1 MRINFR
7 QGLISFQKDN
17 GIPAFL
23 NQSATPDFVSHIVSP
38 TPTVVAFAHGDT
50 DYLVH
55 FDKTVDDA
63 WGPMVPSE
71 SNYLFWDIDVL
82 TANVTRGITT
92 LAPIHSLDAPTALEG
107 QHWFDLSTNTMKVWS
122 TSRNK
127 WVPKIRVFAG
137 VVSNGNAN
145 TITHFNAGTQVG
157 LNVAGN
163 PGFIMRDTMLQPLR
177 KSSGEF
183 LTDDSS
189 VHVLTTAGTSGVLV
203 QPVNRIVPVRAGETI
218 PAMSLVYFSADDT
231 VRLASSNPALMP
243 SRVPVGIVLESITA
257 GEVGH
262 LSPFGE
268 ITYDQWDWAG
278 HAGEPLYV
286 DFNGALTLT
295 RPAGLLAYRVG
306 FIKNKNTVLLGVDA
320 ETFPQVYQAD
330 INSLQIT
337 GAPPVLVTDH
347 VNGLGERVVNISVP
361 DAGVTSGLMT
371 PAHIAQLSS
380 VDTRIGAVES
390 SVNSLQSSKADINH
404 VHLIADVTGLQS
416 SLDVK
421 ADVGHSHI
429 EYASVNHVHADYA
442 AASHAHTIPDVD
454 GLQDN
459 LNMKANR
466 IHLNSFDEVYTSV
479 NHSGAN
485 DIGSGNT
492 LTQALLAKSDV
503 GHNHPVSDVSG
514 LQIVLDSKSNNGHS
528 HVITDVEGLENELA
542 NRAYVSHNHT
552 TSNITGLDAALS
564 SKASI
569 THNHSIADVIN
580 LEGELATL
588 SSDIAGKAPILHL
601 HAISDVV
608 DLTEQL
614 ATKASASH
622 THEVGDVNGLFGQL
636 ESLSSSISSMA
647 ESKADAIHTHQIA
660 DVDGLQ
666 IDLDNI
672 NSSLSTVQNDILSI
686 TSTLGGKADAIHTH
700 VITEVEFLQDSLDAK
715 ADAIHTHVIADI
727 TDLQT
732 TLDDLQVQISDTAGA
747 VPTIA
752 GAGNGEV
759 QFNLDGSLDFA
770 STFVFDKI
778 TGTLSSP
785 KFAGDGSELTGL
797 SPANKLNIV
806 NVEATSYTIS
816 ASDMASPTLLRFTT
830 ASASVL
836 TIPDDTTLIP
846 VGHSIVISQSGDG
859 MVTIDAPLGVVI
871 NSIGTVISTKHGKA
885 TAVKVGSNEWDV
897 YGDLMVQP

>member
-1 MRINFR
+1 MRIDFR

-23 NQSATPDFVSHIVSP
+23 NQSTTPDFVSHIVSP
-38 TPTVVAFAHGDT
+38 TPTVVSFAHGST
-50 DYLVH
+50 DYLMH

-63 WGPMVPSE
+63 WGPMVPGE

-92 LAPIHSLDAPTALEG
+92 LAPIHGLDAPTALEG
-107 QHWFDLSTNTMKVWS
+107 QHWFDLSSNTMKVWS
-122 TSRNK
+122 ASRNK

-137 VVSNGNAN
+137 VVQNGNAS
-145 TITHFNAGTQVG
+145 TITHFNVGTQVG

-177 KSSGEF
+177 KSNGEF
-183 LTDDSS
+183 LTDDSA

-243 SRVPVGIVLESITA
+243 ARVPVGIVLESITA

-268 ITYDQWDWAG
+268 ITYDQWDWSG

-286 DFNGALTLT
+286 DFNGALTLA
-295 RPAGLLAYRVG
+295 RPSGLLAYRVG
-306 FIKNKNTVLLGVDA
+306 FIKNRNTVLLGVDA

-337 GAPPVLVTDH
+337 GAPPVSISDH
-347 VNGLGERVVNISVP
+347 VNGLGERIVNVSVP
-361 DAGVTSGLMT
+361 DAGATSGLMT
-371 PAHIAQLSS
+371 PSHIAQLSS
-380 VDTRIGAVES
+380 VDTRIGVVES
-390 SVNSLQSSKADINH
+390 SVNSLQSSKAAVNH
-404 VHLIADVTGLQS
+404 THLIEDVVGLQA
-416 SLDVK
+416 SLDTK
-421 ADVGHSHI
+421 ADVDHIHI
-429 EYASVNHVHADYA
+429 EYANINHTHTEYASVSHV
-442 AASHAHTIPDVD
+442 HTIPDVD

-466 IHLNSFDEVYTSV
+466 IHLNSFDEVYVSV
-479 NHSGAN
+479 NHTGAN

-492 LTQALLAKSDV
+492 LTQALLTKSDV
-503 GHNHPVSDVSG
+503 GHNHPLSEVSG
-514 LQIVLDSKSNNGHS
+514 LQIALDSKANTGHG
-528 HVITDVEGLENELA
+528 HIITDVEDLENELA

-552 TSNITGLDAALS
+552 TSNITGLDAALN

-569 THNHSIADVIN
+569 THNHAIADVIN
-580 LEGELATL
+580 LESELAAL
-588 SSDIAGKAPILHL
+588 NSDIAGKSPILHL

-608 DLTEQL
+608 DLTGEL
-614 ATKASASH
+614 A
-622 THEVGDVNGLFGQL
+622 
-636 ESLSSSISSMA
+636 
-647 ESKADAIHTHQIA
+647 SKANISHTHQID

-672 NSSLSTVQNDILSI
+672 NGSLTTIQNDILSI
-686 TSTLGGKADAIHTH
+686 TSTLGGKADAIHLH
-700 VITEVEFLQDSLDAK
+700 AISEVEFLQDSLDAK
-715 ADAIHTHVIADI
+715 ADAIHTHVIADV
-727 TDLQT
+727 TDLQM
-732 TLDDLQVQISDTAGA
+732 TLDDLQVQISDAASA
-747 VPTIA
+747 VPVIA

-770 STFVFDKI
+770 STFTFDKI

-785 KFAGDGSELTGL
+785 KFAGDGSELTGIP
-797 SPANKLNIV
+797 PANKLNIV

-816 ASDMASPTLLRFTT
+816 AFDMATPTMLRVTS
-830 ASASVL
+830 ASASVV

-846 VGHSIVISQSGDG
+846 VGHSIIISQSGDG
-859 MVTIDAPLGVVI
+859 AVTIDAAPGVVI
-871 NSIGTVISTKHGKA
+871 NAIGTMISAKHGKA
-885 TAVKVGSNEWDV
+885 TAVKVGANKWDI
-897 YGDLMVQP
+897 YGDLVTLP

>member
-50 DYLVH
+50 DYLMH

-63 WGPMVPSE
+63 WGPMVPGE

-92 LAPIHSLDAPTALEG
+92 LAPIHALDAPTALEG

-122 TSRNK
+122 TARNK
-127 WVPKIRVFAG
+127 WVAKIRVFAG
-137 VVSNGNAN
+137 VVPNGNAS

-177 KSSGEF
+177 KSNGEF
-183 LTDDSS
+183 LTDDSP

-243 SRVPVGIVLESITA
+243 ARVPVGIVLESITA

-268 ITYDQWDWAG
+268 ITYDQWDWGG

-320 ETFPQVYQAD
+320 ETFPQVYQSD
-330 INSLQIT
+330 VNTLQIT
-337 GAPPVLVTDH
+337 GAPPVSISDH
-347 VNGLGERVVNISVP
+347 VNGLGERIVNISVP
-361 DAGVTSGLMT
+361 DAGSTSGLMT
-371 PAHIAQLSS
+371 PAHVAQLGS
-380 VDTRIGAVES
+380 VDTRIGVAES
-390 SVNSLQSSKADINH
+390 SIISMQASKADVNH
-404 VHLIADVTGLQS
+404 QHLIVDVTGLQAA
-416 SLDVK
+416 LDGK
-421 ADVGHSHI
+421 SDVGHAHS
-429 EYASVNHVHADYA
+429 EYAVINHTHPEYA
-442 AASHAHTIPDVD
+442 AVSHVHTIPDVD

-466 IHLNSFDEVYTSV
+466 VHLNSFDEVYVSV

-485 DIGSGNT
+485 DVGSGNT
-492 LTQALLAKSDV
+492 LTQALLLKSDV
-503 GHNHPVSDVSG
+503 GHNHPVSEVSG
-514 LQIVLDSKSNNGHS
+514 LQIALDSKSNTGHG

-542 NRAYVSHNHT
+542 NRAYVSHTHT
-552 TSNITGLDAALS
+552 ISHITDLGVTLS
-564 SKASI
+564 SKANI
-569 THNHSIADVIN
+569 THSHAIADVIN
-580 LEGELATL
+580 LEDELATL
-588 SSDIAGKAPILHL
+588 NSDVAGKAPILHL
-601 HAISDVV
+601 HTIVDVV
-608 DLTEQL
+608 DLAETL
-614 ATKASASH
+614 ATKANASH
-622 THEVGDVNGLFGQL
+622 THEVGDVNGLVEQL
-636 ESLSSSISSMA
+636 EALSSSISSMTEA
-647 ESKADAIHTHQIA
+647 KADAVHTHQIA

-672 NSSLSTVQNDILSI
+672 NSSLTAAQNDILSI
-686 TSTLGGKADAIHTH
+686 NSALGGKADAIHSH
-700 VITEVEFLQDSLDAK
+700 SISEVEFLQDSLDAK
-715 ADAIHTHVIADI
+715 ADVIHTHVISDVA
-727 TDLQT
+727 DLQT
-732 TLDDLQVQISDTAGA
+732 TLVDLQGSI
-747 VPTIA
+747 PTIA

-759 QFNLDGSLDFA
+759 QFNLGGSLDSD
-770 STFVFDKI
+770 STFTFDKI
-778 TGTLSSP
+778 TGTLSST
-785 KFAGDGSELTGL
+785 KFSGDGSELTGL
-797 SPANKLNIV
+797 WPANKMNII
-806 NVEATSYTIS
+806 NVEAIGYTIS
-816 ASDMASPTLLRFTT
+816 ASDMATPTMLRVTT
-830 ASASVL
+830 ASANTI
-836 TIPDDTTLIP
+836 TIPDDTVSIP
-846 VGHSIVISQSGDG
+846 IGHSIIISQSGDG
-859 MVTIDAPLGVVI
+859 TVTIAALGVTI
-871 NSIGTVISTKHGKA
+871 NAIGTMISAKHGKA
-885 TAVKVGSNEWDV
+885 TAVKIGANEWDV
-897 YGDLMVQP
+897 YGDLMIQP